1 MRREES
7 LKQKLRQEICLS
19 EIVEEKIQNAYSQ
32 IYAEDMDSQQDS
44 SNKVFYV
51 YRSKRKM
58 VMTAVALGVAI
69 LGLTITG
76 IAASVYFTKQADY
89 TEETVDYKFSIDYE
103 LIPGEYEVQLDYIP
117 EGYVDAENGKTSYTN
132 PKEDDMYFT
141 VLPIINTVELDNRSS
156 ELQAMEVEN
165 VEHMVLSGME
175 TDIITYQEKDKYER
189 PTTIYMFNP
198 QEGYVVWIYG
208 SYRMPVE
215 ELKKIADHLTVTRI
229 GDSEERYLTEEEKE
243 ELNQK
248 EQLERQKEKELLE
261 KGVQEEQ
268 IVPLGESFCYPTV
281 GYNGTR
287 EEDLAAWPELLTF
300 TIQDVEVF
308 EQLKDFDENTIF
320 QYEECLLPWLN
331 EDGSLKPY
339 TRQLYAQDGML
350 LKEEKAEQIFM
361 KVKVKMKYEDNPM
374 FEGVWKEDF
383 PNVSL
388 DARLVR
394 LGEKKDGR
402 YEYVQDYYMS
412 VPEEHHNLPTDYY
425 YSAIGF
431 NKPEYSATDHRFFWR
446 TIEDG
451 EELEYELL
459 FVIDKDIVEENVVL
473 EFDSSGNSG
482 TIYSDSLNGS
492 YFAIK

>member
-1 MRREES
+1 MRKKKN
-7 LKQKLRQEICLS
+7 LKQKLKKEIALS

-32 IYAEDMDSQQDS
+32 IYAKDTASLQDS
-44 SNKVFYV
+44 SNKVSYV
-51 YRSKRKM
+51 YRPKRKM
-58 VMTAVALGVAI
+58 VMTAVALGGAI
-69 LGLTITG
+69 LGLAITG

-89 TEETVDYKFSIDYE
+89 TDETVTYKFAIDYE

-117 EGYVDAENGKTSYTN
+117 DGFVDAENGKTSYTN
-132 PKEDDMYFT
+132 PQEDDMTFT
-141 VLPIINTVELDNRSS
+141 VLPIINTVELDDRSN

-165 VEHMVLSGME
+165 VEHIVLSGME

-243 ELNQK
+243 ELEQK
-248 EQLERQKEKELLE
+248 EQVARQKVKEFRE

-308 EQLKDFDENTIF
+308 EQLKDFDENTISD
-320 QYEECLLPWLN
+320 YEECLIPWLN

-339 TRQLYAQDGML
+339 TRQLYNQDGTL
-350 LKEEKAEQIFM
+350 LKEEKAEQIFV
-361 KVKVKMKYEDNPM
+361 KVKIKMKYELNKTCDVSM
-374 FEGVWKEDF
+374 LDEYFK
-383 PNVSL
+383 NVDL
-388 DARLVR
+388 GARLVR

-402 YEYVQDYYMS
+402 YEYVQDYYTS
-412 VPEEHHNLPTDYY
+412 VPEEHHNIPMDYY
-425 YSAIGF
+425 AIGF
-431 NKPEYSATDHRFFWR
+431 NKPQHGTTDSQFFWR
-446 TIEDG
+446 TMEDG
-451 EELEYELL
+451 DVLEYELL
-459 FVIDKDIVEENVVL
+459 FAIDKDLIEENIVL
-473 EFDSSGNSG
+473 AFDSSGNSG
-482 TIYSDSLNGS
+482 TIYPDSVNGS
-492 YFAIK
+492 YFAIKE